1 MPDLRQQLQAGPITL
16 GALLS
21 MPASTVGKILK
32 RNGCSR
38 REQPPATV
46 YPRYE
51 REVPG
56 DLIHIDVKRLGRF
69 FTPGKRIL
77 EDGVHRNPR
86 AGWHYLHVAIDDHT
100 RMAYA
105 EVMTGQ
111 GKAAS
116 CAFLER
122 SLSWFEEHL
131 HTRVRQVMTDN
142 GHAYRSYD
150 WRDRCEARGITHI
163 RTRPYTPRTN
173 GKAERLIKTML
184 GEWAYCYSYPT
195 SAHRT
200 RALAGWV
207 RWYNRRRPHASLGGK
222 PPVRRHGRPVRGAAC
237 PRSGVAQAG

>member
-1 MPDLRQQLQAGPITL
+1 MPDLRQQLQAGPITR

-21 MPASTVGKILK
+21 MPASTVGKILR
-32 RNGCSR
+32 RNGRSR
-38 REQPPATV
+38 KERPPATV

-51 REVPG
+51 WEIPG

-69 FTPGKRIL
+69 FTSGKRIF
-77 EDGVHRNPR
+77 EDGVGRSPS
-86 AGWHYLHVAIDDHT
+86 AGWQYLHVAIDDHT
-100 RMAYA
+100 RMVYS

-111 GKAAS
+111 GKKAS
-116 CAFLER
+116 CAFLDR
-122 SLSWFEEHL
+122 SINWFEEHL
-131 HTRVRQVMTDN
+131 GAPVRQVMTGN

-150 WRDRCEARGITHI
+150 GRDRCEALGITHI
-163 RTRPYTPRTN
+163 RIRPYTPRTN

-184 GEWAYCYSYPT
+184 GEWAYGYSYPT
-195 SAHRT
+195 GAHRT

-207 RWYNRRRPHASLGGK
+207 RWYNRRRPHASLGDK

>member
-1 MPDLRQQLQAGPITL
+1 MPDLRQQLQAGPITR

-21 MPASTVGKILK
+21 MPASTVGKILR

-38 REQPPATV
+38 REQPPAKV

-69 FTPGKRIL
+69 FTSGKRIF
-77 EDGVHRNPR
+77 EDGVGRSFFTP
-86 AGWHYLHVAIDDHT
+86 GKYPHVAIDDHT

-105 EVMTGQ
+105 QVMTGQ

-116 CAFLER
+116 CAFVER

-142 GHAYRSYD
+142 GHAYRSCD
-150 WRDRCEARGITHI
+150 WRDRCAARGITHI

-184 GEWAYCYSYPT
+184 GEWAYGYSYPT
-195 SAHRT
+195 GAHRT